1 MRAGSFSGTI
11 SLLSSH
17 PFSLAPPR
25 MNDPATP
32 RPVVQR
38 PAIPRQH
45 PASPLAL
52 FIAFSLLALQGFG
65 GVLAVAQRE
74 LVDRRAWLTRTEF
87 VELYAIAQMLP
98 GPNVVN
104 LSLMI
109 GDRYFGWRG
118 ALAAIAGMLL
128 APFLI
133 VIALAA
139 SYERLAEFPA
149 VAGALRGMGAVAAGL
164 ILAMAFKML
173 ATLRGN
179 LLGPWLCALL
189 GLTALVAIAVLR
201 LPLAWI
207 VIGLGLSGWG
217 LARWRVAVL
226 DAQARLCPA
235 SADTPTPSDPAP
247 GAQP

>member
-1 MRAGSFSGTI
+1 MSAPSPALETAAPRA
-11 SLLSSH
+11 
-17 PFSLAPPR
+17 
-25 MNDPATP
+25 
-32 RPVVQR
+32 
-38 PAIPRQH
+38 H

-74 LVDRRAWLTRTEF
+74 LVDRRGWLTRLEF
-87 VELYAIAQMLP
+87 VELYAVAQLLP

-109 GDRYFGWRG
+109 GDRYFGRRG
-118 ALAAIAGMLL
+118 ALAAITGMLF

-164 ILAMAFKML
+164 ILAMAVKML
-173 ATLRGN
+173 GTLRGN
-179 LLGPWLCALL
+179 VLGPALCTAL
-189 GLTALVAIAVLR
+189 GLATLTAIAVFR
-201 LPLAWI
+201 VPLAWV
-207 VIGLGLSGWG
+207 VIGLGLGGWG
-217 LARWRVAVL
+217 LARWRIAL
-226 DAQARLCPA
+226 RDAAAARA
-235 SADTPTPSDPAP
+235 KDVPTDVPPKPPAP
-247 GAQP
+247 TAGRDPGAPR

>member
-1 MRAGSFSGTI
+1 
-11 SLLSSH
+11 
-17 PFSLAPPR
+17 
-25 MNDPATP
+25 MNAA
-32 RPVVQR
+32 RPTTDAALQR
-38 PAIPRQH
+38 

-74 LVDRRAWLTRTEF
+74 LVDRRGWLSRTEF

-118 ALAAIAGMLL
+118 ALAAITGMLL

-149 VAGALRGMGAVAAGL
+149 VAGRPARHGRGGGGADPGDGVQDARHAA
-164 ILAMAFKML
+164 
-173 ATLRGN
+173 R
-179 LLGPWLCALL
+179 
-189 GLTALVAIAVLR
+189 
-201 LPLAWI
+201 
-207 VIGLGLSGWG
+207 
-217 LARWRVAVL
+217 
-226 DAQARLCPA
+226 
-235 SADTPTPSDPAP
+235 
-247 GAQP
+247 

>member
-1 MRAGSFSGTI
+1 M
-11 SLLSSH
+11 
-17 PFSLAPPR
+17 
-25 MNDPATP
+25 
-32 RPVVQR
+32 
-38 PAIPRQH
+38 
-45 PASPLAL
+45 
-52 FIAFSLLALQGFG
+52 QGFG

-74 LVDRRAWLTRTEF
+74 LVDRRGWLSRGEF
-87 VELYAIAQMLP
+87 VELYSIAQMLP

-118 ALAAIAGMLL
+118 ALAAITGMLL

-139 SYERLAEFPA
+139 SYERLAEYPA

-173 ATLRGN
+173 GTLRGN
-179 LLGPWLCALL
+179 LLGPWLCAAL
-189 GLTALVAIAVLR
+189 GLASLVAIAVFR

-207 VIGLGLSGWG
+207 VIGLGLLGWG
-217 LARWRVAVL
+217 LARWRVAVV
-226 DAQARLCPA
+226 DARAAR
-235 SADTPTPSDPAP
+235 T
-247 GAQP
+247 GEGR